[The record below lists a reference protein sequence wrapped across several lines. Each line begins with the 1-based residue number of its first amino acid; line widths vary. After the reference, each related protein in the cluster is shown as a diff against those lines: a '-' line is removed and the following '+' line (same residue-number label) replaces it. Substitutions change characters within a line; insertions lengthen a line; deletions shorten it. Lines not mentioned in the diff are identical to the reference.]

1 MPKQAGKLIMPTTIE
16 RLQTILTE
24 KFSVDADK
32 VRPDATLDTLGLDS
46 LDLIE
51 VLFEVEEEFDIRV
64 PQESSAL
71 RTATVQD
78 IVDSIEKAIA
88 PKEVSQAGDA

>member
-1 MPKQAGKLIMPTTIE
+1 MPTTIE
-16 RLQTILTE
+16 RLQTILTT
-24 KFSVDADK
+24 KFSVPAEKVQGDA
-32 VRPDATLDTLGLDS
+32 ALDTLGLDS

-64 PQESSAL
+64 PQEGGSAL

-78 IVDSIEKAIA
+78 IVDSIDRALAA
-88 PKEVSQAGDA
+88 PSVPQAAGA

>member
-1 MPKQAGKLIMPTTIE
+1 MPTTIE
-16 RLQTILTE
+16 RLQTILTT
-24 KFSVDADK
+24 KFSVPAENVRGDAS
-32 VRPDATLDTLGLDS
+32 LDTLGLDS

-64 PQESSAL
+64 PQEGGSAL

-78 IVDSIEKAIA
+78 IVDSIDRALAA
-88 PKEVSQAGDA
+88 PSVAQPADA